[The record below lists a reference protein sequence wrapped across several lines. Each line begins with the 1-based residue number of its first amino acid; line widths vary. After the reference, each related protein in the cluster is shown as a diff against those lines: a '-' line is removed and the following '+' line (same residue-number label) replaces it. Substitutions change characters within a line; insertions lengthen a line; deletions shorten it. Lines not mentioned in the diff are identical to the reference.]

1 MNQITTFW
9 WSLRDVT
16 WPRRF
21 YNNNV
26 KDKISELKGF
36 FLDLRRSFY
45 SVIIPPAEFIKF
57 AWDLSLMMYDIYS
70 NKNFD

>member
-1 MNQITTFW
+1 MNQITTLW

-26 KDKISELKGF
+26 KDKISGLKGF
-36 FLDLRRSFY
+36 FPDLRRSFY

-57 AWDLSLMMYDIYS
+57 AWSDLSLMIYDIYS
-70 NKNFD
+70 FNFD